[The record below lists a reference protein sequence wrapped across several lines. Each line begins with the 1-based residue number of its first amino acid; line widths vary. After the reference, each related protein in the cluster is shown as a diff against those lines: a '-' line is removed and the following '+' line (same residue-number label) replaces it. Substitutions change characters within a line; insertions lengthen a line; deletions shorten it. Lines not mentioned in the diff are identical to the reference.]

1 MWMMF
6 LLNSAIAQETAPAAA
21 QGPGAAFSFVPF
33 ILIMVIFYFVLY
45 LPQKKNAQK
54 QQQMLAALT
63 KGDEIFTKAGIIGT
77 IIGITDKIVTL
88 EVAEGVRIKILK
100 SEIGGSAKSLWETSD
115 QTKKDAGHPKKLS
128 VPNTGRKKDSSANL
142 HN

>member
-6 LLNSAIAQETAPAAA
+6 LLNSAIAQETAPAAT

-33 ILIMVIFYFVLY
+33 VLIMVIFYFVLY

-54 QQQMLAALT
+54 QQQMLSSLT

-77 IIGITDKIVTL
+77 ISGITEKIVTL

-100 SEIGGSAKSLWETSD
+100 SEIGGSAKSLWETND
-115 QTKKDAGHPKKLS
+115 QTKKDAGNSKKLNA
-128 VPNTGRKKDSSANL
+128 PNPGRKKDTSAGLN
-142 HN
+142 N